1 MLNCRWKEDPV
12 DPVRIVCDS
21 RLRIPLESRI
31 VQTAKDVP
39 VMVAYRKDAA
49 DEEGNGEQRQA
60 AQKAKL
66 LADLGV
72 ELIPVNADEEGHVD
86 LRELMKI
93 LGEKKID
100 SILLEGG
107 GTLNWAALESG
118 VVQQVQA
125 YIAPKLF
132 GGQEAKTPVEGAGV
146 PVPSAAFRL
155 KNSSLTH
162 LGEDILIESEVEY
175 PCSLEL

>member
-1 MLNCRWKEDPV
+1 
-12 DPVRIVCDS
+12 
-21 RLRIPLESRI
+21 
-31 VQTAKDVP
+31 
-39 VMVAYRKDAA
+39 MVAYRKDAA

-107 GTLNWAALESG
+107 GELNFSALKAG
-118 VVQQVQA
+118 DR
-125 YIAPKLF
+125 LLC
-132 GGQEAKTPVEGAGV
+132 AGV
-146 PVPSAAFRL
+146 HRA
-155 KNSSLTH
+155 
-162 LGEDILIESEVEY
+162 EDRRRSRSEVSGRAEPGY
-175 PCSLEL
+175 RRWRTVFDFLSHG